1 MAEPLSFVASV
12 IAVASLAGTV
22 TTKGYR
28 YLKAVKDCPSEV
40 RSLMVETNILCGI
53 LSRLVVLLQDEGI
66 NANSQH
72 HEGEDTDADHERDE
86 ADIGSLGIGE
96 DAEAA
101 HSDSKNSHRFS
112 MGSRTY
118 LFIPALDTPE
128 FIYECQR
135 TLLEIEGILKTFGR
149 SSTYSTQPSANT
161 RPRRLEA
168 KDLKWPL
175 KRSKT
180 MQLIEALERHK
191 STCAL
196 ALAENGLI
204 GVHSVLEQTKLSN
217 NYLAELRVKQEKLLE
232 LNITSEQST

>member
-1 MAEPLSFVASV
+1 M
-12 IAVASLAGTV
+12 
-22 TTKGYR
+22 
-28 YLKAVKDCPSEV
+28 
-40 RSLMVETNILCGI
+40 ETNILCGI
-53 LSRLVVLLQDEGI
+53 LSRLVVLLQDQGV
-66 NANSQH
+66 NANLQH
-72 HEGEDTDADHERDE
+72 HEGEDIEADHEHDE
-86 ADIGSLGIGE
+86 PDIGSLGIGE
-96 DAEAA
+96 DSEAA
-101 HSDSKNSHRFS
+101 HSESKHFHCSS

-135 TLLEIEGILKTFGR
+135 TLLEIEGILKKFSP
-149 SSTYSTQPSANT
+149 SSTYSTQPSAKI

-191 STCAL
+191 STCTL
-196 ALAENGLI
+196 ALAENGLM
-204 GVHSVLEQTKLSN
+204 GVHSVLEQTRLSN
-217 NYLAELRVKQEKLLE
+217 NYLAELRAKQEKLLE